1 MKKINAEQL
10 LRGFIKYLNIEI
22 IPCIDDTFTKLLLRT
37 FTITTESNADVYV
50 KAITDFAKTEFIS
63 DILHAENDTFEIEM
77 LIDALRQA
85 VNECGELVVKIPPIK
100 FVSPEEKTLSF
111 NAADISKLKQYF
123 TNEIEMK

>member
-1 MKKINAEQL
+1 MKKINSEQIIK
-10 LRGFIKYLNIEI
+10 GFIKYLNIEI

-37 FTITTESNADVYV
+37 FTITAESNSKAYE
-50 KAITDFAKTEFIS
+50 KAISSFVKSGFVADM
-63 DILHAENDTFEIEM
+63 LHTENDVFEIEM

>member
-10 LRGFIKYLNIEI
+10 LRGFIKYLNTEI

-37 FTITTESNADVYV
+37 FTITADSNS
-50 KAITDFAKTEFIS
+50 KAYEKMIS
-63 DILHAENDTFEIEM
+63 DFSKSGFIADMLHTENDTFEIEM

>member
-1 MKKINAEQL
+1 MKKINSEQIIK
-10 LRGFIKYLNIEI
+10 GFIKYLNTEI

-37 FTITTESNADVYV
+37 FTITAESNSKAYE
-50 KAITDFAKTEFIS
+50 KAISSFVKSGFVADM
-63 DILHAENDTFEIEM
+63 LHTENDVFEIEM

>member
-1 MKKINAEQL
+1 MKKINSEQIIK
-10 LRGFIKYLNIEI
+10 GFIKYLNTEI

-37 FTITTESNADVYV
+37 FTITAESNSKAYE
-50 KAITDFAKTEFIS
+50 KAISSFVKSGFVADM
-63 DILHAENDTFEIEM
+63 LHAENDVFEIEM

-85 VNECGELVVKIPPIK
+85 VNECGELVIKIPPIK

>member
-1 MKKINAEQL
+1 MKKINSEQIIK
-10 LRGFIKYLNIEI
+10 GFIKYLNTEI

-37 FTITTESNADVYV
+37 FTITAESNSKAYE
-50 KAITDFAKTEFIS
+50 KAISSFVKSGFVADM
-63 DILHAENDTFEIEM
+63 LHTENDVFEIEM

-85 VNECGELVVKIPPIK
+85 VNECGELVIKIPPIK

>member
-10 LRGFIKYLNIEI
+10 LRGFIKYLNTEI

-37 FTITTESNADVYV
+37 FTITADSNS
-50 KAITDFAKTEFIS
+50 KAYEKMIS
-63 DILHAENDTFEIEM
+63 DFSKSGFIADMLHAENDTFEIEM

-85 VNECGELVVKIPPIK
+85 VNECGELVLKIPPIK